1 MADKKKRGSH
11 LRIRT
16 KLVIYF
22 SVLLA
27 IPILILGFYTYHQ
40 SKENFEKQSIITIEN
55 NLSGILNE
63 MEARAARE
71 ATYIKYLAYNLN
83 FRKLLE
89 EKPVDRVEMAMELND
104 SVEPILWYYITSDSY
119 VKGIEIITDHIDTDL
134 GSFLKPV
141 ANMQE
146 QLWYQS
152 SQKNFSNMWTF
163 QNGDLFISRTILD
176 VATVSKPIGVMR
188 IDLFPATFFEPFDG
202 MQYLGNGIL
211 VLDRSG
217 NPVYSRKTDNGSVD
231 EAVYTAITE
240 SRIADTSRYVLRSG
254 SIPTNGWT
262 VYYYVDSQMIT
273 GQLQSILL
281 RTLQVVA
288 AVVAIAFVVITL
300 FSRSLSKR
308 ILLLKASAER
318 VASGDLDTVIETN
331 DTDEIGVVI
340 NSFGVMTKR
349 LNHLINEIYKIQL
362 EKKAVELKALQAQ
375 INPHFL
381 YNALSSINWKAIRQ
395 GNDDIS
401 QLTSTL
407 ATFYRTS
414 LNNGDSITS
423 VENELANIRAYVE
436 IQRHM
441 RDFPFCVDY
450 EIEDGL
456 QKLSMLNF
464 LLQPIV
470 ENAFKHGID
479 YTDETQN
486 GRLLITCHTECD
498 FLVFTVRNNGP
509 QIQEEKAKLSLKQ
522 PGKGY
527 GLFNIQERIALYYGE
542 GCGLSAGLDE
552 NGYTCFAVKIK
563 KSCTIDR

>member
-22 SVLLA
+22 SILLA

-63 MEARAARE
+63 MEARSARE

-89 EKPVDRVEMAMELND
+89 ERPVDRIEMAMELNN

-141 ANMQE
+141 ETMQE
-146 QLWYQS
+146 QTWYQS
-152 SQKNFSNMWTF
+152 SQENFSNMWTC
-163 QNGDLFISRTILD
+163 QNGELFISRTLLD

-211 VLDRSG
+211 VVDQNG
-217 NPVYSRKTDNGSVD
+217 NPIYSRKTTDEVVD
-231 EAVYTAITE
+231 EVVYSA
-240 SRIADTSRYVLRSG
+240 IADGNIVDTSSYVLRSG
-254 SIPTNGWT
+254 TVPTTGWV

-288 AVVAIAFVVITL
+288 AVIAIAFVVITL

-331 DTDEIGVVI
+331 DTDEIGIVI
-340 NSFGVMTKR
+340 NSFGAMTKR
-349 LNHLINEIYKIQL
+349 LNHLINEIYKMQL

-414 LNNGDSITS
+414 LNNGESITS

-450 EIEDGL
+450 EIEDGVL
-456 QKLSMLNF
+456 KLSMLNF

-486 GRLLITCHTECD
+486 GRLLITCHTESEH
-498 FLVFTVRNNGP
+498 LVFTVRNNGP
-509 QIQEEKAKLSLKQ
+509 QIQEEKARVSLKH

-542 GCGLSAGLDE
+542 GCGISSGLDE
-552 NGYTCFAVKIK
+552 NGYTCFTVKIK